1 MNGKKRCELLKSI
14 RCKIAKENGL
24 RYTLSECTFQGKCK
38 GTCPKCEAELR
49 QLTNDLEKL
58 RQGGKRVAIAGI
70 AAAMVATSAAG
81 CTPKDPPNNEHW
93 EVEGK
98 DFTLGFIPETELTG
112 DIAYEE
118 EVDLSAD
125 GEFPESSTEG
135 KIALEEEPEEE
146 YLTGDIVLSPEEDTQ

>member
-1 MNGKKRCELLKSI
+1 MKGKQKCQLLKSI

-24 RYTLSECTFQGKCK
+24 SYTLSECTFQGECK

-49 QLTNDLEKL
+49 QLTKDLERL

-81 CTPKDPPNNEHW
+81 CTPKGEDEW
-93 EVEGK
+93 EVTEHSPDGFTVEEPE
-98 DFTLGFIPETELTG
+98 DFLDPSTG
-112 DIAYEE
+112 DYD
-118 EVDLSAD
+118 VDYTD
-125 GEFPESSTEG
+125 GEFPEDYLEG

-146 YLTGDIVLSPEEDTQ
+146 YLTGDIVLSPEEDAQ